1 MHDSSVGPSPRPAGS
16 AVRYPRILDG
26 QAPRHE
32 LARSRCLRNQHAPL
46 CLFGPEGAQSISPGH
61 RPGYRA
67 YPRLSALKG
76 RYTWRAVAMDCRYAA
91 PAGLNLVDDSIPRAV
106 PWADELPR
114 LQRSAA
120 SGIRDTSR
128 RKSPPRVKGLHPP
141 DGRSGK
147 RSRNPYGADLRPA
160 EPPGLES
167 SCRNGMV
174 R

>member
-1 MHDSSVGPSPRPAGS
+1 MGKRRVMNLRGADACGTNMRPSAS
-16 AVRYPRILDG
+16 
-26 QAPRHE
+26 
-32 LARSRCLRNQHAPL
+32 
-46 CLFGPEGAQSISPGH
+46 
-61 RPGYRA
+61 
-67 YPRLSALKG
+67 SALKG

-174 R
+174 RGLCIPPLLVLPPEAGALLGQMTPVRQWRYRIR